1 MKKLFI
7 GVVVLC
13 YSVWAWGMAGEPV
26 SVEPE
31 LHPPVSI
38 SDTRFTK
45 HTLAPLNS
53 ATANT
58 ITVGDKVVG
67 AFKDKA
73 FYDGLGREVNF
84 RGFNVS
90 GSVKLAESGFKPFRN
105 TQDAKQGFNLL
116 KQKVGSNV
124 VRFTIAWEGVH
135 TAPDTIDKAYMT
147 EIVSQM
153 KQAIRHGMYVYIDYH
168 SDLYSRHTFTQDS
181 ANTGNGAPKWIVDG
195 GHYGKD
201 SCGLPCLVVWS
212 AHKLNDESV
221 RSAMRAFWLN
231 APISTEKGTRYVQE
245 EFLWQVGEMAKFV
258 KANLTPEEYVY
269 VLGVEPLNEPF
280 EAGLKELGLNTYR
293 EFDNLMLWPFYERMR
308 AKLDQVGWG
317 DKWVFAEPMVFW
329 SSVTGVLAPATGG
342 GYLDKKLGDGF
353 VFAPHFYDQGR
364 QGVNDFSVAKNGA
377 YFENFKWIRDEAR
390 FLNLPT
396 MITEFGMWVGDRGK
410 ADNSR
415 IINNAY
421 QSIEISDVERTKDIN
436 QNTKKTVEKDRHVDL
451 YTPLISAT
459 QWQWDIYYDN
469 HKEFQNGNP
478 DKLKTQHDAWN
489 GEKYSVIKN
498 YGADY
503 NVKAHLIE
511 RVYPRRIQG
520 DLINFSYNAQVTDA
534 DNKPLNWTG
543 LKFTDL
549 KNEEQGI
556 KNETIYFKDK
566 KFALAIWRGNSSTAP
581 TEIYIPR
588 HFDVNQ
594 MLLITNNAIFNKT
607 LKQSYAPRNTRN
619 EVLITKDSRELSN
632 AGQRL
637 FIWNDDANENTELH
651 FALIAEAVNM
661 SEQELISLQNAIKQ
675 HLTQGKNPI
684 YLTGDMTH
692 AGYVKE

>member
-7 GVVVLC
+7 GVYVFC
-13 YSVWAWGMAGEPV
+13 YSVLAWGMASEPLP
-26 SVEPE
+26 VEPD

-38 SDTRFTK
+38 SDASFAK
-45 HTLAPLNS
+45 HSLEPLRAS
-53 ATANT
+53 SANT

-67 AFKDKA
+67 EFKDKA

-90 GSVKLAESGFKPFRN
+90 GSVKLVESGFKPFRN

-147 EIVSQM
+147 EIVAQM

-181 ANTGNGAPKWIVDG
+181 ANTGNGAPKWIVEG
-195 GHYGKD
+195 GHHGKD
-201 SCGLPCLVVWS
+201 NCGLPCLVVWS
-212 AHKLNDESV
+212 AHKLNDETV

-231 APISTEKGTRYVQE
+231 APISTEKGVRYVQE

-258 KANLTPEEYVY
+258 KAHLTPEEYVY

-353 VFAPHFYDQGR
+353 VFSPHFYDQGR
-364 QGVNDFSVAKNGA
+364 QGVNDFSVARNGA

-421 QSIEISDVERTKDIN
+421 QSIEITDVNRTNNSK
-436 QNTKKTVEKDRHVDL
+436 KDRYVDL

-469 HKEFQNGNP
+469 HKEYQNGNP
-478 DKLKTQHDAWN
+478 NQLKTKFDAWN

-503 NVKAHLIE
+503 NVRANLIE
-511 RVYPRRIQG
+511 RVYPRRVQG
-520 DLINFSYNAQVTDA
+520 DLINFSYNAQVRDA
-534 DNKPLNWTG
+534 DDRLLNWTG
-543 LKFTDL
+543 LRFTGL
-549 KNEEQGI
+549 HNGEQGI
-556 KNETIYFKDK
+556 KNNTVYFKDK
-566 KFALAIWRGNSSTAP
+566 KFALAIWRDNASTAP

-588 HFDVNQ
+588 HFDLNQ
-594 MLLITNNAIFNKT
+594 MLVITNHAIFNKS
-607 LKQSYAPRNTRN
+607 LKQQNEPSNTRN
-619 EVLITKDSRELSN
+619 EVLITKDGSELAN
-632 AGQRL
+632 AGKRL
-637 FIWNDDANENTELH
+637 FIWNDEAKSVSSSLH
-651 FALIAEAVNM
+651 FALIAEGVNM
-661 SEQELISLQNAIKQ
+661 SKQELISLQQAIKQ
-675 HLTQGKNPI
+675 HLERGENPI
-684 YLTGDMTH
+684 YLTGQMTH
-692 AGYVKE
+692 SGYVSE